1 MLSFVACKQQR
12 CSPAWASVQ
21 NDEHLCHLLSGK
33 YITAKFALCK
43 VSKFKLVSVAK
54 QPSLS
59 LTLSEA
65 PDRFSLQE
73 AYFRNEFNF
82 LYVHGIMNTLVLLLS
97 K

>member
-1 MLSFVACKQQR
+1 MLHANNKDAAQ
-12 CSPAWASVQ
+12 PG
-21 NDEHLCHLLSGK
+21 HLYRMMSIFCHLLSGK

-59 LTLSEA
+59 LTLSET

-82 LYVHGIMNTLVLLLS
+82 LNVHGIMNTLVLLLS